1 MPVLY
6 RKHLRKRLVSQLD
19 TFVFSVPRT
28 SMYKAY
34 FDDLYSDYGLLLC
47 QADGR
52 PIDQKALG
60 KAFKELQ
67 RSLRIPKE
75 EQIEFQG
82 LRKSGQ
88 MKKTPFD

>member
-1 MPVLY
+1 MDQI
-6 RKHLRKRLVSQLD
+6 KKD
-19 TFVFSVPRT
+19 
-28 SMYKAY
+28 KAY

-60 KAFKELQ
+60 KELQ

-82 LRKSGQ
+82 LRTSGQ
-88 MKKTPFD
+88 MKKAPFD